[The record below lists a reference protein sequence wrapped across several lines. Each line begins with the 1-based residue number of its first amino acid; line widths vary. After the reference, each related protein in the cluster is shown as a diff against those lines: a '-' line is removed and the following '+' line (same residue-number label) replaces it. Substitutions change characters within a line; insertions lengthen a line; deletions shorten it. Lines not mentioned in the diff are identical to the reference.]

1 MSSALL
7 DAPARHLHSAGGRR
21 PTLAE
26 LLDGTLRSARGPGEA
41 DCPLCDGAMH
51 LADGVAR
58 CDGCGTTLT

>member
-7 DAPARHLHSAGGRR
+7 DAPTGHLHAAGGRR

-26 LLDGTLRSARGPGEA
+26 LLDGTLRSARGQGEA
-41 DCPLCDGAMH
+41 DCPLCHSAMH

-58 CDGCGTTLT
+58 CDGCGTTLA

>member
-26 LLDGTLRSARGPGEA
+26 LLDGTLRSARGQGEA

-51 LADGVAR
+51 LADCVAR
-58 CDGCGTTLT
+58 CDGCGTTLA

>member
-7 DAPARHLHSAGGRR
+7 DAPVLGHQGVGGGR

-26 LLDGTLRSARGPGEA
+26 LLDGTLNAARGQAEA
-41 DCPLCDGAMH
+41 DCPLCHSAMH

-58 CDGCGTTLT
+58 CDGCGTTLA

>member
-7 DAPARHLHSAGGRR
+7 DAPTVDHHGAGGRR

-26 LLDGTLRSARGPGEA
+26 LLDGTWRSARGQGEA
-41 DCPLCDGAMH
+41 DCPLCHGAMH

-58 CDGCGTTLT
+58 CDGCGTTLA